1 MSFSLIRAIM
11 IHAPDTVAAMAWYAR
26 AFPRAAPKRIVW
38 SGGEFECLEIDG
50 IQIEFHPADEKVA
63 AGAAGS
69 VVYWTTADF
78 DATLTHLQ
86 SLGATLYRGPGRIED
101 DEQMCQVLD
110 PWGNC
115 IGLRG

>member
-1 MSFSLIRAIM
+1 
-11 IHAPDTVAAMAWYAR
+11 MAWYAR
-26 AFPRAAPKRIVW
+26 AFRAAPKRIVW

-86 SLGATLYRGPGRIED
+86 SLAQRCIAAPAASRTMSRCVRCLTRGAIAMACVD
-101 DEQMCQVLD
+101 DWRRHHGDCD
-110 PWGNC
+110 PLP
-115 IGLRG
+115 IA